1 MDGYHGNLSKVT
13 PMPCDIRHVFHTK
26 CIEEWFLNENCC
38 PMCKTPITNAEM
50 RRIDEIIANQSKS
63 LN

>member
-1 MDGYHGNLSKVT
+1 
-13 PMPCDIRHVFHTK
+13 MPCDIRHVFHTK